1 MDGKLGSMSGMV
13 REAIDTRPSTPKKA
27 ELVYGYTHIPSDTS
41 LWSLSRPDSVLGLLG
56 EKQINRLG
64 K

>member
-1 MDGKLGSMSGMV
+1 MGRL
-13 REAIDTRPSTPKKA
+13 EPSYPSRSFPRALPRRKSD
-27 ELVYGYTHIPSDTS
+27 ELVYGYTHIQSDTS
-41 LWSLSRPDSVLGLLG
+41 LWSLFRPDSVLGLLG